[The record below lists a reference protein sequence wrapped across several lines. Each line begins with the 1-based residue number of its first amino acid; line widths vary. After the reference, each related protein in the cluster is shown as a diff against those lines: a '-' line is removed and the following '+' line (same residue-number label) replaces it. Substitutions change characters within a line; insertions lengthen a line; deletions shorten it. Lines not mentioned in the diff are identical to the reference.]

1 MKVVLDNNTVVS
13 GLLWHG
19 HSRRILD
26 LAREGS
32 LSLYTSTTLLAELDD
47 VLTRAKFATRLAR
60 IHGDAKTLSEGYLTL
75 AETVEPTYT
84 PQVVKLDPDDDRVLA
99 CALAVGADYIIS
111 GDRHLLDLGNYED
124 IPILNAADFLAV
136 YQAASQS
143 SN

>member
-1 MKVVLDNNTVVS
+1 
-13 GLLWHG
+13 
-19 HSRRILD
+19 
-26 LAREGS
+26 
-32 LSLYTSTTLLAELDD
+32 
-47 VLTRAKFATRLAR
+47 
-60 IHGDAKTLSEGYLTL
+60 
-75 AETVEPTYT
+75 
-84 PQVVKLDPDDDRVLA
+84 LA